1 MQIVK
6 LFIKDQ
12 EKHLIVQDLK
22 IIDFFLENSLCYHV
36 DFDQSFRLIT
46 YSDLFVKFP
55 LDIVLQNGNATIFN
69 KFAHISVDIN

>member
-12 EKHLIVQDLK
+12 EKHFIVQDLK
-22 IIDFFLENSLCYHV
+22 IIDFFSENSLCYHV

-46 YSDLFVKFP
+46 YSYLFVKFP

-69 KFAHISVDIN
+69 KFAHITVDIN

>member
-12 EKHLIVQDLK
+12 EKHFIVQDLK
-22 IIDFFLENSLCYHV
+22 IIDFLENSLRYHV

-69 KFAHISVDIN
+69 KFANISVDIN